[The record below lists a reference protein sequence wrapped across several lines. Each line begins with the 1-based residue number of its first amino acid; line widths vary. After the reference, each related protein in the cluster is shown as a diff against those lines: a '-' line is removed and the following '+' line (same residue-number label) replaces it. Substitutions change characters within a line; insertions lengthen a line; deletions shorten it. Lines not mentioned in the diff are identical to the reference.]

1 MNEISGISG
10 NKTSIAKSGRPETET
25 KRVVSDA
32 AVNRQGTG
40 KKVPEKVER
49 APIEPTRQPAVDVD
63 QQIEQA
69 VSALNEYARSNQ
81 RDLEFSIDKELGRPI
96 VQVVDQRTKK
106 VIRQIPNDVTLN
118 LARNLQSNLEQLD
131 LQRAAQ
137 QAGVE
142 QFVSV
147 QPNSGLVNT
156 LV

>member
-1 MNEISGISG
+1 MNELSGIPG
-10 NKTSIAKSGRPETET
+10 NKATVVKAGRLESEV
-25 KRVVSDA
+25 KRVASDA
-32 AVNRQGTG
+32 AANSQVTG
-40 KKVPEKVER
+40 RKVPEKVEQ
-49 APIEPTRQPAVDVD
+49 APVEPNRQAAAEVAQEIEH
-63 QQIEQA
+63 A
-69 VSALNEYARSNQ
+69 VSSLNDYARSTQ
-81 RDLEFSIDKELGRPI
+81 RELEFSIDNELGRPI
-96 VQVVDQRTKK
+96 VQVIDQRTKE

-147 QPNSGLVNT
+147 QANSGLVNT

>member
-1 MNEISGISG
+1 MNELNGIPG
-10 NKTSIAKSGRPETET
+10 NKTNVVRSGRSEPEA
-25 KRVVSDA
+25 KRVSNEA
-32 AVNRQGTG
+32 AASSQVAGR
-40 KKVPEKVER
+40 KVPEKVE
-49 APIEPTRQPAVDVD
+49 PTPVESTVQVTAEVA
-63 QQIEQA
+63 QQIEHA
-69 VSALNEYARSNQ
+69 VSSLNDYARSTQ
-81 RDLEFSIDKELGRPI
+81 RELEFSIDNELGRPI
-96 VQVVDQRTKK
+96 VQVIDQRTKE

-147 QPNSGLVNT
+147 QQNSGLVNT

>member
-1 MNEISGISG
+1 MNELSGIPG
-10 NKTSIAKSGRPETET
+10 NKASVVRTSRLESEAN
-25 KRVVSDA
+25 RVSSDA
-32 AVNRQGTG
+32 AANGQFTG
-40 KKVPEKVER
+40 RKVPEKVEQ
-49 APIEPTRQPAVDVD
+49 APVEPARQVAAEIA
-63 QQIEQA
+63 QQIERA
-69 VSALNEYARSNQ
+69 VSSLNDYARSIQ
-81 RDLEFSIDKELGRPI
+81 RELEFSIDNELGRPI
-96 VQVVDQRTKK
+96 VQVIDQRTKE

-147 QPNSGLVNT
+147 QANSGLVNT

>member
-10 NKTSIAKSGRPETET
+10 NKTSIAISSRPETET

-32 AVNRQGTG
+32 AVNSQDTG
-40 KKVPEKVER
+40 KKVPEKVEQ
-49 APIEPTRQPAVDVD
+49 APIEPTRQPAVDID

-69 VSALNEYARSNQ
+69 VSSLNEYARSNQ

-96 VQVVDQRTKK
+96 VQVIDQRTKE